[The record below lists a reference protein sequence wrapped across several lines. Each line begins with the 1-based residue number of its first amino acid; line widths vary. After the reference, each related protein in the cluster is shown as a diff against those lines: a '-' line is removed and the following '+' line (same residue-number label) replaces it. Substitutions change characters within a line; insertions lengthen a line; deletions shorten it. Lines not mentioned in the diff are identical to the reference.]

1 MPHGDPAVR
10 AHMSARGQGDDD
22 APAPDENPTKS
33 IATRRA
39 TLDDAA
45 RIAHLLSAAFARDPV
60 FNWMTRENGRAE
72 ALNRFFYWV
81 MRQRAI
87 PLGETWISMDGYAAV
102 SWVAPYAE
110 ARPENFREE
119 LRLLSVLMSLTGL
132 SRFPRGAAM
141 AKAME
146 HAHPPEPYFY
156 LAFVG
161 VAPRFQGTG
170 LGTTLL
176 KHTLARVDAVGMP
189 AFLENSNPRNIKL
202 YERFGFRVTREITAR
217 KDAPP
222 LYAML
227 RPGRNA

>member
-1 MPHGDPAVR
+1 MNAQRQGGDSTLGA
-10 AHMSARGQGDDD
+10 SK
-22 APAPDENPTKS
+22 NLSKI

-39 TLDDAA
+39 TLDDAS
-45 RIAHLLSAAFARDPV
+45 RIAHLLAAAFARDPI
-60 FNWMTRENGRAE
+60 FNWMTRETGRAE

-87 PLGETWISMDGYAAV
+87 PLGETWMSTDGYAAV
-102 SWVAPYAE
+102 SWIAPYAE
-110 ARPENFREE
+110 AKPDNFRDEI
-119 LRLLSVLMSLTGL
+119 RLLSVLLSLTGV
-132 SRFPRGAAM
+132 SRLARGAAM

-161 VAPRFQGTG
+161 VAPRFQATG
-170 LGTTLL
+170 LGTALL
-176 KHTLARVDAVGMP
+176 DNTLARVDATGMP

-222 LYAML
+222 LYAMT
-227 RPGRNA
+227 RPGKNA

>member
-1 MPHGDPAVR
+1 MSGFTHG
-10 AHMSARGQGDDD
+10 AHASPGL
-22 APAPDENPTKS
+22 EVNVTKR

-39 TLDDAA
+39 TPTDAT
-45 RIAHLLSAAFARDPV
+45 RISHLLAAAFSRDPI
-60 FNWMTRENGRAE
+60 FNWLTRMSGRAA

-81 MRQRAI
+81 LRERAI
-87 PLGETWISMDGYAAV
+87 PLGETWMTSDGYAAA
-102 SWVAPYAE
+102 SWIAPYAE
-110 ARPENFREE
+110 AKPENFRDE
-119 LRLLSVLMSLTGL
+119 LRLLSVLLSLTGV
-132 SRFPRGAAM
+132 SRFARGAAM

-170 LGTTLL
+170 LGTALL
-176 KHTLARVDAVGMP
+176 ENTLARVDAAGMP

-217 KDAPP
+217 EDAPP

-227 RPGRNA
+227 RPGRSA

>member
-1 MPHGDPAVR
+1 MNAQR
-10 AHMSARGQGDDD
+10 QGDDVT
-22 APAPDENPTKS
+22 PAPRKNLVRS
-33 IATRRA
+33 ITTRRA
-39 TLDDAA
+39 TLNDAS
-45 RIAHLLSAAFARDPV
+45 RIAHLLAAAFARDPI
-60 FNWMTRENGRAE
+60 FNWITRESRRAE

-87 PLGETWISMDGYAAV
+87 PLGETWMSTDGYAAV
-102 SWVAPYAE
+102 SWIAPYAE
-110 ARPENFREE
+110 AKPDNFRDEM
-119 LRLLSVLMSLTGL
+119 RLLSVLLSLTGV
-132 SRFPRGAAM
+132 SRFARGAVM

-161 VAPRFQGTG
+161 VAPRFQANG
-170 LGTTLL
+170 LGTALLENTL
-176 KHTLARVDAVGMP
+176 TRVDAVGMP

-222 LYAML
+222 LYAMT
-227 RPGRNA
+227 RPGRNM